1 MISIYNLPDPIIHC
15 NFKDVYAPSDDTYLI
30 IDYFKEKIFFDYFD
44 GLKISK
50 IEKILDM
57 GTGTGIIAIFLQLIK
72 IQNSKFKAKIY
83 ASDILKEAIKCAKL
97 NEKANNINREI
108 EFIESNLFNSFPNS
122 LKNSFDIIIF
132 NPPYLSSLKLINK
145 SKKSNMDVSWD
156 GGRKGYEILLLFL
169 DNVVNFLNLNHECYI
184 YFVNSSSTN
193 LNEFNKLIEKNG
205 FLNEILT
212 KKHFFF
218 EDIILNRMSFNKL

>member
-1 MISIYNLPDPIIHC
+1 MVSIYNLPDPIIHC

-72 IQNSKFKAKIY
+72 IQNSNFKAKIY

-193 LNEFNKLIEKNG
+193 LNEFNKLIEKKG